1 MRLRVDGLRLQLLGL
16 IILPFSL
23 VLLAVALV
31 GVQVHQQAMR
41 RMVSERDARA
51 VLSASAA
58 LSERLQH
65 YQAAVTA
72 MAQRVADGGSPD
84 LVLSQTVD
92 LQARFDRGMAVFDV
106 RGRILAS
113 TVPEADWADRPVRDL
128 LDASAIAA
136 SFSPPLVDSA
146 SPVVMIA
153 VRSGQAF
160 VVGAFTTRMLL
171 TDSYLV
177 VAGTDVQ
184 EGAFLVDGAGHL
196 LDWQGSLAPPA
207 DPLGHPGV
215 REALSG
221 QSGSSYVRV
230 EGDEHVVAFG
240 PVQPTGWAL
249 VTEEPWESVTSPLL
263 NSSLMAPLVL
273 VPALLLALLALWFGA
288 RQVVQPLRQL
298 GQEAALLAE
307 DRPPASARPVGGIA
321 EIRDLQRTLNGMAL
335 RIQAARA
342 ALRRYI
348 AQITRAQEDERRRI
362 ARDLHD
368 ETIQELIALDQRI
381 QMLGLDLQARGAP
394 EAGRAEGIHHAATE
408 IVAGI
413 RRLTRALRPIYLED
427 LGLLP
432 ALRMQASA
440 AQETTGIPV
449 ALQRA
454 GNERRLDPA
463 NELAVYRI
471 VQEAL
476 SNVARHAR
484 ATQVLIEIEY
494 GPDALICRVIDDGV
508 GFIAA
513 SAQNGDSADQGH
525 FGMIGMRERA
535 DLAGATLEIVSS
547 PGAGTTVEVRV
558 PYGYQPTV

>member
-1 MRLRVDGLRLQLLGL
+1 
-16 IILPFSL
+16 
-23 VLLAVALV
+23 
-31 GVQVHQQAMR
+31 
-41 RMVSERDARA
+41 
-51 VLSASAA
+51 
-58 LSERLQH
+58 
-65 YQAAVTA
+65 
-72 MAQRVADGGSPD
+72 
-84 LVLSQTVD
+84 
-92 LQARFDRGMAVFDV
+92 
-106 RGRILAS
+106 
-113 TVPEADWADRPVRDL
+113 
-128 LDASAIAA
+128 
-136 SFSPPLVDSA
+136 
-146 SPVVMIA
+146 
-153 VRSGQAF
+153 
-160 VVGAFTTRMLL
+160 
-171 TDSYLV
+171 
-177 VAGTDVQ
+177 
-184 EGAFLVDGAGHL
+184 LVDGAGHL

-215 REALSG
+215 REALNG
-221 QSGSSYVRV
+221 ESGSSYVRV
-230 EGDEHVVAFG
+230 EGDEHVVAFS

-273 VPALLLALLALWFGA
+273 VPALLLTLLALWFGA

-307 DRPPASARPVGGIA
+307 DRPPGSTRPVGGIA
-321 EIRDLQRTLNGMAL
+321 EIRDLQRTLNGMAQ

-394 EAGRAEGIHHAATE
+394 EAERAEGIHHAATD

-432 ALRMQASA
+432 ALRMQASS
-440 AQETTGIPV
+440 AQETMGVPV
-449 ALQRA
+449 TLQRT
-454 GNERRLDPA
+454 GTERRLDPA

-484 ATQVLIEIEY
+484 ATQVRIEIEY
-494 GPDALICRVIDDGV
+494 PTDALICRVIDDGV
-508 GFIAA
+508 GFIA
-513 SAQNGDSADQGH
+513 SAQNGDAADQGH

-547 PGAGTTVEVRV
+547 PGAGTTVEILV
-558 PYGYQPTV
+558 PYTSQPAA

>member
-51 VLSASAA
+51 VLSASVA

-72 MAQRVADGGSPD
+72 MAQRVADGSSPD
-84 LVLSQTVD
+84 LVLSQAVD

-106 RGRILAS
+106 HGRILAS

-136 SFSPPLVDSA
+136 SFSPPLVDST
-146 SPVVMIA
+146 SPIVMIA
-153 VRSGQAF
+153 ARSGQAF
-160 VVGAFTTRMLL
+160 VVGAFKTRMLL

-307 DRPPASARPVGGIA
+307 DRPPGLARPVGGIA
-321 EIRDLQRTLNGMAL
+321 EIRDLQRTLNGMAQ

-394 EAGRAEGIHHAATE
+394 EAERAEGIHHAATD

-440 AQETTGIPV
+440 AQETMGIPV

-454 GNERRLDPA
+454 GTERRLDPA

-484 ATQVLIEIEY
+484 ATHVRIEIEY
-494 GPDALICRVIDDGV
+494 GPEALICRVIDDGV
-508 GFIAA
+508 GFIA
-513 SAQNGDSADQGH
+513 SAQNGYAADDGH
-525 FGMIGMRERA
+525 FGIIGMRERA

-547 PGAGTTVEVRV
+547 PGAGTTVEVLV
-558 PYGYQPTV
+558 PYTSQPAA